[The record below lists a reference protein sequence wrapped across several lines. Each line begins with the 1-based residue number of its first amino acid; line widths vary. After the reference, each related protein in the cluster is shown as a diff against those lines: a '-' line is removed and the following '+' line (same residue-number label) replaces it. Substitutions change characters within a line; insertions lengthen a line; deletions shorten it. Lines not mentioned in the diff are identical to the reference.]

1 MYADDTIILAD
12 SKDNLQLA
20 LNALRSYCEKWK
32 LEINCSKTK
41 ITIFSRSKINH
52 TNFNFTYGNQTI
64 ETIDNYKYLGVI
76 LNYNGSFKLALDN
89 LRSQASRAMYSL
101 ISKSRRLGL
110 PIKDQLHLFDSIVS
124 PIMLY
129 GCEIWGYSDVSILEK
144 LHLKFLKM
152 ILGVHIR
159 SCSNMVYGE
168 LARFPLDI
176 IIKKREIWILG

>member
-1 MYADDTIILAD
+1 
-12 SKDNLQLA
+12 
-20 LNALRSYCEKWK
+20 
-32 LEINCSKTK
+32 
-41 ITIFSRSKINH
+41 
-52 TNFNFTYGNQTI
+52 
-64 ETIDNYKYLGVI
+64 
-76 LNYNGSFKLALDN
+76 
-89 LRSQASRAMYSL
+89 MYSV

-110 PIKDQLHLFDSIVS
+110 PIITQLHLFDTIIS

-176 IIKKREIWILG
+176 IIKKRAVGFWARILDGKEAKLTRLVYTQFRHMYNNNHFKSEWFEFIKNILEDCNLSETWRLEEFTIVDRLKTVVHIVLKDKFINN